1 MLPKNPFDIRRGAI
15 AKADPD
21 DLGWKT
27 ENETSLMEIGIL
39 RHDNEAVITGK
50 FPNHGII
57 CVAQTKQPHMG
68 RTGVDSLQCSH
79 QAGR

>member
-50 FPNHGII
+50 FPNHGVIR
-57 CVAQTKQPHMG
+57 VAQTHEAHVR
-68 RTGVDSLQCSH
+68 RTGVGSLQSSH
-79 QAGR
+79 